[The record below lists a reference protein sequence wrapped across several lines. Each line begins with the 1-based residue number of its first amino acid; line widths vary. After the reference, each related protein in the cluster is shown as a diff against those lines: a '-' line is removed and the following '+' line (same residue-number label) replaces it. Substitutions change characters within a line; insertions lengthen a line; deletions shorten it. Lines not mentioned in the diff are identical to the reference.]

1 MLSVISVKY
10 YSRDGYAAQ
19 DRLYQSD
26 EPISAFSLTGRHEP
40 AGTRCATE
48 ARSVGNLELRAR
60 ASTNTRDRQ
69 TLRRARKGKAGS
81 HVARRNLL
89 EPGGQMKRA
98 LIALILALSCTA
110 AFAVTC
116 TSWWMMRPDGS
127 SVLCTRCC
135 EPGVGCS
142 TTCN

>member
-1 MLSVISVKY
+1 MFSVISVKY

-40 AGTRCATE
+40 AGTRRATE

-60 ASTNTRDRQ
+60 ASADTRDRQ
-69 TLRRARKGKAGS
+69 TLRRTRKSKAGP

-89 EPGGQMKRA
+89 EPGSKMKRTA
-98 LIALILALSCTA
+98 VTLLLALSCTA
-110 AFAVTC
+110 AFA
-116 TSWWMMRPDGS
+116 
-127 SVLCTRCC
+127 
-135 EPGVGCS
+135 
-142 TTCN
+142 